1 MTIAPLLAGV
11 TFLMVLAIILGA
23 YWVLIVRPEG
33 EELWNLRAR
42 LRPAMAMRA
51 AAVRR
56 DLLRHAVPLS
66 MIGGFSGLLV
76 RAAFLT
82 APLQTLITQSGIKTT
97 VGAVVLASGTLFVA
111 PLWAIPAANGSLL
124 LAFPVALLLGS
135 VPALALRFA
144 RARRVRKFEAQFP
157 EAVDLIARSLRAGH
171 AFSVGLKLAGDE
183 VPEPIGSAFRLLH
196 DRHNYGQALPQALRE
211 FADTVMIIDA
221 RFFATA
227 VLTQREAG
235 GNLAE
240 VLDHLSSVIR
250 DRFRV
255 KREVQT
261 KSAHGRMTGIVIG
274 ALPPF
279 MFLYLWLT
287 APNHV
292 RVLMEDPLGV
302 RMIVGAACLELT
314 GLLVIRKL
322 VDIRY

>member
-1 MTIAPLLAGV
+1 MTMAQLLAAA
-11 TFLMVLAIILGA
+11 TFLMVLAIVLGA

-33 EELWNLRAR
+33 EELWKLRMR
-42 LRPAMAMRA
+42 LRPTARVA
-51 AAVRR
+51 AIQR

-66 MIGGFSGLLV
+66 TIRGFN
-76 RAAFLT
+76 AFLART
-82 APLQTLITQSGIKTT
+82 AFLAAPLQRLITQSAVKTT
-97 VGAVVLASGTLFVA
+97 VGAVVLASGTLIAGV
-111 PLWAIPAANGSLL
+111 LWAIPVLTGSLL
-124 LAFPVALLLGS
+124 LAVPMAVLVGSAPV
-135 VPALALRFA
+135 LALRFA
-144 RARRVRKFEAQFP
+144 RGQRVRKFEAQFP

-171 AFSVGLKLAGDE
+171 GFTVGLKLAGEE
-183 VPEPIGSAFRLLH
+183 VPEPLGSAFRLLH

-211 FADTVMIIDA
+211 FADTLMIIDA

-261 KSAHGRMTGIVIG
+261 KSAHGRMTGVVIG

-279 MFLYLWLT
+279 VFGYLWFT
-287 APNHV
+287 APDHV
-292 RVLMEDPLGV
+292 RILLNDPLGV
-302 RMIVGAACLELT
+302 QMIVGAVCLELT